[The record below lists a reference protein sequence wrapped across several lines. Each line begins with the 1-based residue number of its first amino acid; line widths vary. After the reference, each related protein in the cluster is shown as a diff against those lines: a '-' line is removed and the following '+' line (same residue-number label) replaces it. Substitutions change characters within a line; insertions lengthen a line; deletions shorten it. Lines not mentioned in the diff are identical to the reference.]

1 MATEVVVALAPARGG
16 RYVDATLGLGGHA
29 EALLEAGQ
37 DSPDSLEL
45 LGVDRD
51 RDALEIARSRL
62 LRFGDRVHLEHAP
75 FDEIPGL
82 LERLGWS
89 DGVDGILLDLGVSSL
104 QLDSGERGF
113 SFRHDG
119 PLDMRMDRS
128 SGMTAAELV
137 AETSESDL
145 ADLIYRYGEETASRR
160 IARAI
165 VRARA
170 ERPLTTTADLRAA
183 VLAAGVRGRPG
194 HDPSTRTFQALRIAV
209 NGELEQLES
218 VLHETWRWLR
228 TNGRMVV
235 LTYHSL
241 EDRLVK
247 NTFRSWAAR
256 CICPPEKP
264 LCDCGWTPKVRL
276 LSSRLVRA
284 SEAEVARNPR
294 ARSAGLRVVERIA
307 G

>member
-1 MATEVVVALAPARGG
+1 MTTEVVVALAPARAG
-16 RYVDATLGLGGHA
+16 RYLDATIGLGGHA
-29 EALLEAGQ
+29 DALLEAG
-37 DSPDSLEL
+37 PESLEL

-51 RDALEIARSRL
+51 RDALDIARSRL
-62 LRFGDRVHLEHAP
+62 ARFGGRVHLEHAA
-75 FDEIPGL
+75 FDEIASL
-82 LERLGWS
+82 MQQLGWS

-113 SFRHDG
+113 SFRQDG
-119 PLDMRMDRS
+119 PLDMRMDRT

-145 ADLIYRYGEETASRR
+145 ADLIYRFGEEKASRR

-165 VRARA
+165 VNARTLG
-170 ERPLTTTADLRAA
+170 PLTRTADLRAA

-218 VLHETWRWLR
+218 VLHDAWRLLR
-228 TNGRMVV
+228 TNGRMAV

-256 CICPPEKP
+256 CICPPVKP
-264 LCDCGWTPKVRL
+264 FCDCGWTPKVRL
-276 LSSRLVRA
+276 LSSRLARP
-284 SEAEVARNPR
+284 SEGEIARNPR

>member
-1 MATEVVVALAPARGG
+1 MTGEVVVALAPARGG
-16 RYVDATLGLGGHA
+16 RYLDATIGLGGHA
-29 EALLEAGQ
+29 EALLEAG
-37 DSPDSLEL
+37 PESLEL

-62 LRFGDRVHLEHAP
+62 TRFGGRVHLEHAA
-75 FDEIPGL
+75 FDEIASLMQRPG
-82 LERLGWS
+82 WI

-104 QLDSGERGF
+104 QLDTGDRGF

-128 SGMTAAELV
+128 SGRTAAELV
-137 AETSESDL
+137 AETSEREL
-145 ADLIYRYGEETASRR
+145 ADLIYRFGEETASRR

-165 VRARA
+165 VNARTL
-170 ERPLTTTADLRAA
+170 RPLATTADLRAA

-218 VLHETWRWLR
+218 LLDDAWRLLR
-228 TNGRMVV
+228 ASGRMAV

-247 NTFRSWAAR
+247 KTFRSWAAK
-256 CICPPEKP
+256 CICPPVKP
-264 LCDCGWTPKVRL
+264 FCDCGWTPKVRL
-276 LSSRLVRA
+276 LSSRLARP
-284 SEAEVARNPR
+284 SEAEIARNPR